1 MFNMFD
7 EIFQIT
13 ISEQKGFTVPDTV
26 KTLAGVKHFNFD
38 QWGAYGSGSKAEI
51 ESAKDFRTDFN
62 RSRVEAKKDKGLR
75 L

>member
-1 MFNMFD
+1 M
-7 EIFQIT
+7 
-13 ISEQKGFTVPDTV
+13 PDTV